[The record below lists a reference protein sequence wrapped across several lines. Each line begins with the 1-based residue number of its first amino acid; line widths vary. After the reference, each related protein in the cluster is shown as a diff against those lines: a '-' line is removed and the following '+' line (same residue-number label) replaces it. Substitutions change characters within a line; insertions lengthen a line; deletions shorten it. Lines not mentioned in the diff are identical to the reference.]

1 MTVRTFKYEI
11 KIRNQKQNPFLDMG
25 KAKWDY
31 QKELIQRQ
39 CFIHQ
44 LQTSRDQH
52 DLDVYNALVE
62 TQDSMFGRSLRHQHT
77 NTGASALAGAIEKIY
92 DGDVSLK
99 QVRNIQP
106 VLAVLAKEYPD
117 LWSEIAYKDIA
128 QSDSESETSF
138 DQLFE
143 FS

>member
-1 MTVRTFKYEI
+1 MTVKTFKYEI
-11 KIRNQKQNPFLDMG
+11 KTRNQKANPFLDMG

-52 DLDVYNALVE
+52 DQDVYNALVE
-62 TQDSMFGRSLRHQHT
+62 IRDAMFGRSLRHQQS

-92 DGDVSLK
+92 DGDISLK

-106 VLAVLAKEYPD
+106 VLVVLAREYPD
-117 LWSEIAYKDIA
+117 LWSEIAYKDISEQTA
-128 QSDSESETSF
+128 SDTSF

-143 FS
+143 IT

>member
-1 MTVRTFKYEI
+1 MTAKTFKYEI
-11 KIRNQKQNPFLDMG
+11 KTRNQKANPFLDMG

-44 LQTSRDQH
+44 LQTSRDPH

-62 TQDSMFGRSLRHQHT
+62 TPDAIFGRSLRHQHT

-99 QVRNIQP
+99 QVRNIEP

-117 LWSEIAYKDIA
+117 RWSTIQYQDIT
-128 QSDSESETSF
+128 DKLSETKTSF
-138 DQLFE
+138 EQLFE
-143 FS
+143 